1 MPVRANVTSVEAIK
15 EFRSNLIVY
24 VSKARPALEE
34 VDAEVLRLKLWLQDT
49 QRPYWEA
56 QVKRRAKVLEEAQ
69 QALFSARLGNLRD
82 PTSAEMAAVTK
93 AKHALAEAE
102 AKLRIT
108 KLWTRD
114 FDNRVDPLAKQLDK
128 LHNIL
133 SIDVGKAIASLTETV
148 RSLDAYS
155 EVQPGAADVLPVN
168 PTAQVPGAT
177 ATPPDGDTTKASGNT

>member
-15 EFRSNLIVY
+15 EFRSSLIVY

-34 VDAEVLRLKLWLQDT
+34 VDAEVLRTKLWLQDT

-82 PTSAEMAAVTK
+82 PDPTSAEMAAVTK
-93 AKHALAEAE
+93 AKRALAEAE

-114 FDNRVDPLAKQLDK
+114 YDNRVEQLAKQL
-128 LHNIL
+128 
-133 SIDVGKAIASLTETV
+133 
-148 RSLDAYS
+148 
-155 EVQPGAADVLPVN
+155 
-168 PTAQVPGAT
+168 
-177 ATPPDGDTTKASGNT
+177 